1 MEEELEFIKKSLE
14 SIKKEREQVI
24 KRVEEDLSKL
34 NKDKEPKI
42 YSEGE
47 EELKRRNEE
56 LDKINKSIEDFEK
69 EEEILKKYDFKK
81 LKEEKEYKQNAL
93 NKAQE
98 TLKNVDKNR
107 DPKLYAEIEDE
118 IAKRNKELDGVKEKE
133 QKIEESKNRIEKIK
147 NTYKIKKEEKDKK
160 EDKEKDKKDDKENNK
175 KDDKNEGN
183 KELARLEEELK
194 KAYARRKAYKDA
206 GPDYED
212 QEARET
218 SNIQDLLRRKNEL
231 EEKINPKKENKKKI
245 YKAKFELSPEELN
258 EYTELLRESNGED
271 SEKLNEFYKKLA
283 EKRSNEI
290 KNKRKDTT
298 EKNPDGTLKYP
309 PVAKKDTTERNPD
322 GTLKYPPVPKKDTTE
337 RNPDGTLKYPPVLK
351 KEKTATVEEKM
362 KIVYRGDKNKYYI
375 EDNGV
380 KKVFDAEILK
390 NKKAKM
396 QYLKDDFTKDELK
409 YIFGDDYEN
418 TMKKMV
424 KAKIDPQLLSILSE
438 KSLDYAKSYVDEFA
452 KGETEEEKDL
462 PYSMTYNLKD
472 MRKEKENT
480 KLSFFDRIKMSIM
493 AKKNEKAKVA
503 EYIPD
508 TKSRKWLIFPIVGA
522 LAAGGIYALD
532 KGSEKDKNPTRTTS
546 TPVIDTV
553 EPTTKTP
560 DENQP
565 TINPDENNIIE
576 NEDNNKED
584 VALKLGS
591 RVYMKEGISY
601 AETSTQTGRN
611 AKIGDFSW
619 RPQGEYTV
627 DRMALYLNGSLI
639 ANIGTEG
646 TNIDEAVKQYAAQY
660 NVDPSQIVQKAHIC
674 VLEGHGGPTGWINM
688 DEMSIDEIK
697 ENITK
702 TYDEIQAE
710 KQQQAQSQNQNN
722 VQQQTG
728 NER

>member
-1 MEEELEFIKKSLE
+1 MFMEEELEFVKKSLE
-14 SIKKEREQVI
+14 SIKKEREQAI
-24 KRVEEDLSKL
+24 KRTEESLSKL
-34 NKDKEPKI
+34 NKDKDPKT
-42 YSEGE
+42 YSDGE
-47 EELKRRNEE
+47 EELKRRKEE
-56 LDKINKSIEDFEK
+56 LEKINKSIETLKK
-69 EEEILKKYDFKK
+69 EDEILKKSDLKK
-81 LKEEKEYKQNAL
+81 IKQDKEYKQNAL

-98 TLKNVDKNR
+98 ALKNVDKNR
-107 DPKLYAEIEDE
+107 DPKLYAEIEEE
-118 IAKRNKELDGVKEKE
+118 IAKRIKELDEVEEKE
-133 QKIEESKNRIEKIK
+133 QKNIAKIKELKNKIAKIKEDYKIK
-147 NTYKIKKEEKDKK
+147 NEKKND
-160 EDKEKDKKDDKENNK
+160 
-175 KDDKNEGN
+175 
-183 KELARLEEELK
+183 
-194 KAYARRKAYKDA
+194 
-206 GPDYED
+206 
-212 QEARET
+212 
-218 SNIQDLLRRKNEL
+218 
-231 EEKINPKKENKKKI
+231 KKI
-245 YKAKFELSPEELN
+245 YKPKFELSPEESN
-258 EYTELLRESNGED
+258 EYVELLKESKGQD
-271 SEKLNEFYKKLA
+271 SKKLNEFYKKLA

-290 KNKRKDTT
+290 KN
-298 EKNPDGTLKYP
+298 
-309 PVAKKDTTERNPD
+309 AKKDAAERNS
-322 GTLKYPPVPKKDTTE
+322 
-337 RNPDGTLKYPPVLK
+337 DGTLKYPPVLVK
-351 KEKTATVEEKM
+351 NEEKTAKKDAAERNSDGTLKYPPVLIKDEEKKVDEKM

-375 EDNGV
+375 DDNGV

-396 QYLKDDFTKDELK
+396 EYLRDDFTRDELK
-409 YIFGDDYEN
+409 YIFGDDYED
-418 TMKKMV
+418 TIKKMV

-438 KSLDYAKSYVDEFA
+438 KSLDFAKSYVDEFA
-452 KGETEEEKDL
+452 KGETEEDKEL

-493 AKKNEKAKVA
+493 AKKNEKVKVA

-508 TKSRKWLIFPIVGA
+508 TKSRKWLIFPIVGT

-532 KGSEKDKNPTRTTS
+532 KGSEKDKSTVRPTI
-546 TPVIDTV
+546 TPIVDTV
-553 EPTTKTP
+553 EPTTTKTT
-560 DENQP
+560 DENK
-565 TINPDENNIIE
+565 TIINSNENKDNISE
-576 NEDNNKED
+576 NKEVKED

-591 RVYMKEGISY
+591 RVYMKEGVSY
-601 AETSTQTGRN
+601 AETSSQTGKN

-660 NVDPSQIVQKAHIC
+660 NVEPSQIVQKAHIC

-722 VQQQTG
+722 VQQQKE
-728 NER
+728 NVR

>member
-1 MEEELEFIKKSLE
+1 MFMEEELEFVKKSLE
-14 SIKKEREQVI
+14 SIKEEREQAI
-24 KRVEEDLSKL
+24 KRTEENLSKL
-34 NKDKEPKI
+34 NKDKDPKI
-42 YSEGE
+42 YAEGE
-47 EELKRRNEE
+47 EELKRRKEE
-56 LDKINKSIEDFEK
+56 LEKINKSIEDFEDK
-69 EEEILKKYDFKK
+69 EEILKKFDFKK
-81 LKEEKEYKQNAL
+81 LKQEKEYKQNAL

-98 TLKNVDKNR
+98 ALKNVDKNR
-107 DPKLYAEIEDE
+107 DPKLYAEIEEE
-118 IAKRNKELDGVKEKE
+118 IAKRNKELDEVKEKE
-133 QKIEESKNRIEKIK
+133 QKIEKSKNKIEKIK
-147 NTYKIKKEEKDKK
+147 NIYKIKKE
-160 EDKEKDKKDDKENNK
+160 DKEE
-175 KDDKNEGN
+175 DKNELN
-183 KELARLEEELK
+183 KA
-194 KAYARRKAYKDA
+194 
-206 GPDYED
+206 
-212 QEARET
+212 
-218 SNIQDLLRRKNEL
+218 
-231 EEKINPKKENKKKI
+231 EKINPKKESKKQI
-245 YKAKFELSPEELN
+245 YKSKFELSPEELN
-258 EYTELLRESNGED
+258 EYTELLRESNGKN

-290 KNKRKDTT
+290 KNAKKDAAERK
-298 EKNPDGTLKYP
+298 PDGTLKYP
-309 PVAKKDTTERNPD
+309 PVLVKNEEKTVKKHTA
-322 GTLKYPPVPKKDTTE
+322 E

-351 KEKTATVEEKM
+351 KEKTPTIEEKM

-380 KKVFDAEILK
+380 KKVFNAEILK

-409 YIFGDDYEN
+409 YIFGDDYED

-522 LAAGGIYALD
+522 LATGGIYALD
-532 KGSEKDKNPTRTTS
+532 KGSEKDKNPDRS
-546 TPVIDTV
+546 TPTPVVNTV

-560 DENQP
+560 DENEP
-565 TINPDENNIIE
+565 TINLDENNIIE
-576 NEDNNKED
+576 NDDTKED

-660 NVDPSQIVQKAHIC
+660 NVEPSQIVQKAHIC
-674 VLEGHGGPTGWINM
+674 ILEGHGGPTGWIDM
-688 DEMSIDEIK
+688 DEMSIEEIK

-702 TYDEIQAE
+702 TYDQIQAE

>member
-1 MEEELEFIKKSLE
+1 MKEELEFIKESLE
-14 SIKKEREQVI
+14 SIKKERAQAL
-24 KRVEEDLSKL
+24 KRAEEDLSKI
-34 NKDKEPKI
+34 NKDKDPKI
-42 YSEGE
+42 YSEVE

-56 LDKINKSIEDFEK
+56 LDKINKSIEDLEK
-69 EEEILKKYDFKK
+69 EEEILKKYDLKK
-81 LKEEKEYKQNAL
+81 IKEEKEYKQNAL
-93 NKAQE
+93 NKAE
-98 TLKNVDKNR
+98 EALKNVDKNR
-107 DPKLYAEIEDE
+107 NPKLYAEIEEE
-118 IAKRNKELDGVKEKE
+118 IATRNKELDGVKEKE
-133 QKIEESKNRIEKIK
+133 EKIKELKNRIEKIK
-147 NTYKIKKEEKDKK
+147 NTYKIKR
-160 EDKEKDKKDDKENNK
+160 EDKVDDKKDEKDEK
-175 KDDKNEGN
+175 KDDKN
-183 KELARLEEELK
+183 
-194 KAYARRKAYKDA
+194 D
-206 GPDYED
+206 D
-212 QEARET
+212 
-218 SNIQDLLRRKNEL
+218 KNDE
-231 EEKINPKKENKKKI
+231 NKENKKKI
-245 YKAKFELSPEELN
+245 YESEYKLSPEELN
-258 EYTELLRESNGED
+258 EYTELLKEGNGED

-290 KNKRKDTT
+290 KNKKKDTT
-298 EKNPDGTLKYP
+298 ERNPDGTLKYP

-322 GTLKYPPVPKKDTTE
+322 GTLKYPPVPKKDIPE

-351 KEKTATVEEKM
+351 KEKTPKIEEKM

-508 TKSRKWLIFPIVGA
+508 TKSRKWLIFPIAGA

-560 DENQP
+560 DENEP

>member
-1 MEEELEFIKKSLE
+1 MEEELEFVKKSLE
-14 SIKKEREQVI
+14 SIKKEREQAI
-24 KRVEEDLSKL
+24 KRTEENLSKL
-34 NKDKEPKI
+34 NKDKDSKI
-42 YSEGE
+42 YAEGE
-47 EELKRRNEE
+47 EELKRRKEE
-56 LDKINKSIEDFEK
+56 LEKINKSIETLKK
-69 EEEILKKYDFKK
+69 EDEILKKSDLKK
-81 LKEEKEYKQNAL
+81 IKQEKEYKQNAL

-98 TLKNVDKNR
+98 ALKNVDKNR
-107 DPKLYAEIEDE
+107 NPKLYAEIEEE
-118 IAKRNKELDGVKEKE
+118 IAKRIKELDEVEEKEKKNIA
-133 QKIEESKNRIEKIK
+133 KIKESKNKIVKIKEDYKIK
-147 NTYKIKKEEKDKK
+147 NEKK
-160 EDKEKDKKDDKENNK
+160 N
-175 KDDKNEGN
+175 
-183 KELARLEEELK
+183 
-194 KAYARRKAYKDA
+194 
-206 GPDYED
+206 D
-212 QEARET
+212 Q
-218 SNIQDLLRRKNEL
+218 
-231 EEKINPKKENKKKI
+231 KI
-245 YKAKFELSPEELN
+245 YKPKFKLSPEELN
-258 EYTELLRESNGED
+258 EYTELLKESKGQD
-271 SEKLNEFYKKLA
+271 SKKLNEFYKKLA

-290 KNKRKDTT
+290 KNAKKDTA
-298 EKNPDGTLKYP
+298 ERNSDGTLKYP
-309 PVAKKDTTERNPD
+309 PVLVENEEKTTMKDTA
-322 GTLKYPPVPKKDTTE
+322 E
-337 RNPDGTLKYPPVLK
+337 RNPDGTLKYPPVLVENE
-351 KEKTATVEEKM
+351 EKTTKKDTAERNPDGTLKYPPVIVKDEEKNVDDKM

-409 YIFGDDYEN
+409 YIFGDDYED
-418 TMKKMV
+418 TMKRMV

-508 TKSRKWLIFPIVGA
+508 TKSRKWLIFPIVGT

-532 KGSEKDKNPTRTTS
+532 KGSEKDKNTERPTI
-546 TPVIDTV
+546 TPIVDTV
-553 EPTTKTP
+553 EPTTTKTT

-584 VALKLGS
+584 VTLKLGS

-601 AETSTQTGRN
+601 AETSSQTGKN

-646 TNIDEAVKQYAAQY
+646 TNIDEAVKQYAEQY
-660 NVDPSQIVQKAHIC
+660 NVEPSQIVQKAHIC

-702 TYDEIQAE
+702 TYDQIQAE
-710 KQQQAQSQNQNN
+710 RQQQAQSQNQNN
-722 VQQQTG
+722 VQQQKE
-728 NER
+728 NVR